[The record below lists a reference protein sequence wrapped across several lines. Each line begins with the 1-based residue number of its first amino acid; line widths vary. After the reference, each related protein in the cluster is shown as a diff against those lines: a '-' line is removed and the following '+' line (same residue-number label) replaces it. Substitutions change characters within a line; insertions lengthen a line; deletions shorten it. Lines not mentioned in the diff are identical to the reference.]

1 MSGAPPHVMLL
12 PGRVSTRPS
21 LGSPSSFIRSA
32 APAGQG
38 PPGDKGYSPLCNTQ
52 CQKSLNGA
60 ALPGAKKIYSTGPP
74 SFIRSHHL
82 KELKFRS
89 LQTDLNS
96 RNDCTCGLLRREF
109 GGRAYS
115 SWSLPRPGP
124 RPRRYWRRRL
134 VRPLV
139 NTGDGGE
146 ATCSGSVALIAML
159 GLALLEAYYLP
170 RQHSNNLIHDNE
182 VASLWVMRA
191 SLQMLL
197 WSWFICR
204 THFISRR
211 SHLVLL
217 IYGALA
223 GHPPTS
229 PPLR

>member
-1 MSGAPPHVMLL
+1 M
-12 PGRVSTRPS
+12 
-21 LGSPSSFIRSA
+21 
-32 APAGQG
+32 
-38 PPGDKGYSPLCNTQ
+38 
-52 CQKSLNGA
+52 
-60 ALPGAKKIYSTGPP
+60 
-74 SFIRSHHL
+74 
-82 KELKFRS
+82 
-89 LQTDLNS
+89 
-96 RNDCTCGLLRREF
+96 
-109 GGRAYS
+109 GRAYS

-124 RPRRYWRRRL
+124 RPGRYWRRRL

-139 NTGDGGE
+139 NTGDGGD

-191 SLQMLL
+191 SLPMLL

-217 IYGALA
+217 IYSALS
-223 GHPPTS
+223 GHPPAPHSCSIRPSSGSCLLS
-229 PPLR
+229 PVPSTYIHIQDA